1 MSKEIEL
8 KRESRNFNIN
18 KFLYEELKK
27 KCNCKDRTTKGYR
40 WNSSVAWT
48 TTWITLDKTSYDWF
62 MRADGSMYK
71 RFNDPSGKKEQ
82 WIEIKREEKV
92 SANSV
97 GADESWRKYYEFH
110 SKQSPADYLSQEK
123 KNIGEST
130 EYQNWVFNKYGR
142 NTCVSGKAA
151 SGGGCDWGG
160 YNGWAYG
167 VSEGTCYSW
176 IPYSIP

>member
-1 MSKEIEL
+1 
-8 KRESRNFNIN
+8 
-18 KFLYEELKK
+18 
-27 KCNCKDRTTKGYR
+27 
-40 WNSSVAWT
+40 
-48 TTWITLDKTSYDWF
+48 

-110 SKQSPADYLSQEK
+110 SNQSPADYLSQEE

-130 EYQNWVFNKYGR
+130 EYQNWVFNKYGGNR
-142 NTCVSGKAA
+142 TCVSGKAA
-151 SGGGCDWGG
+151 SGGKCDWGG

-167 VSEGTCYSW
+167 VSAGTCYSW